1 MLPEEPDGWG
11 AWPDFG
17 APDSGAAALD
27 LLLCPS
33 EEGWPAPKH
42 FCPTPGPGGG
52 ACLQLCRA
60 PAHDAGSAPAGAN
73 TGIAPFQGTMKN
85 EEMRVAY
92 LSHGL
97 QHLRRVVLPSPVRHV
112 AHQPLARTLV
122 ALDAASTL
130 HFLQEDGTYRGCR
143 QAPAPATGLLY
154 AAQVDRFVAWGEW
167 ALQVLDGGLRPLSRV
182 QSAQPIRCGAYSER
196 LNRVV
201 TAGPGNLT
209 LWDFRYGARSLQ
221 CRAAVCEGLSPQDVF
236 SHLALD
242 AGSAAPQ
249 RCFACCDS
257 GAAAFD
263 LSAGK
268 LLSFQKEL
276 HSRAITDIT
285 YCEAIGSAV
294 TASRDTTIKAW
305 DEDWHVQTVFVG
317 HTAPV
322 VAVTAYPQR
331 PLLFSASQDG
341 TIRTWNLNTVDQVD
355 QVHVAEPVEA
365 LETQSASL
373 VISLSGPSLNFWKI
387 SKLYCLHTPLGS
399 PAVRLRCVDLRA
411 LGDFPVRV
419 LCVCRDGSVRL
430 LEAESGRPCS
440 TLALE
445 RPGQAHEVDYCL
457 PLETLFVLTER
468 GDLLRVNAAVDPMA
482 VKKSTLAG
490 AWDSRPGCLLLYS
503 HTVDAAAAHS
513 TWLRVAESKGLR
525 KPWQKLPLPMQDKN
539 RYLVILGHQS
549 GFLSVVEWFSGRVQY
564 TVAAHG
570 PMPVTALAEYPTQT
584 CVISAGA
591 DLTVKMWRLFP
602 YAEECLL
609 PLLCFSCSCPATH
622 VCALGETLAVAFQDP
637 ETVTYSVVFY
647 NLVRQTRMEHSPED
661 DAQDSITGLCHCP
674 NLKLF
679 ASASRDGSV
688 KIWDARNRLLRH
700 LKLNSIPESLAFAN
714 PRGDLLVGI
723 ERHLYLIHHSKYLPS
738 YYKMKLLCA
747 TFLEPL
753 QDVPL
758 PVSAACF
765 ERLVRENV
773 RRLKEEPPLEGAES
787 PLPAALQ
794 GDVHKPERTS
804 TPPPSQGFAQ
814 LVKNNEDLQLLQ
826 KGRLGAAKKVRV
838 SKKMKEEAF
847 EKYLEIFYKK
857 PHRPQ
862 IPRED
867 TFDADEV
874 LAALRQAG
882 SVSELYGPHQ
892 HNVFLGCFGKPS
904 ALKSADQ
911 LLPEDSAAALP
922 DSLSSSWLKARSAVL
937 AVSRIRLALS
947 PTRRGPGEQAEE
959 PSPRESMAPP
969 LPPWSP
975 PVVAAPSSSAPAPA
989 PDEAQKEPPT
999 LRGVSRGLRLAARVP
1014 AQVRVGIPGQKP
1026 LQGSSAL
1033 PLLSLDTP
1041 LQGAGKPGT
1050 GHGSRKPSPGTHG
1063 NTWVPRVVYHLAKGI
1078 RRGTFGAPSGRMPA
1092 SKTPLEGLGLP
1103 AGAAPGVWA
1112 APAEALGKRTPGG
1125 SPGEQAAGGLAS
1137 HPKAEL
1143 PGDAS
1148 EMYVDVDLME
1158 QDEGPPPASPSP
1170 LPPAPLA
1177 ASPALG
1183 SAKSTKSVAFPKL
1196 PCVSGSQEADQPA
1209 GASLGPRSQVP
1220 SAIIKGFFPERQ
1232 LLSKKWPKLQRP
1244 ESREE
1249 ALSGLS
1255 VVVEPLHSQE
1265 DLPKEERVMRVI
1277 GPQEGSDL
1285 RLRPTLAKPASARRR
1300 TRPGGAGLLGAESPA
1315 RSFRLL
1321 DLPHWACRDPSAS
1334 RPPSELGGISACAE
1348 CWSHRAA
1355 RKPLSRLCP
1364 RRSGLGAGRGASW
1377 LTQQTCLGVREPPS
1391 CAPALPQEL
1400 AQSGRRVVAGGKSI
1414 RVALPVTSM
1423 GAGSLPEQA
1432 RRRGQAAVPCLAQ
1445 PLDAGALREPASP
1458 PGIGALWGPGSDVA
1472 PEEEE
1477 EEEDEVPVAGISTP
1491 SSKTSLPEVFLTQLD
1506 ESQYPEPEPEP
1517 SLPWS
1522 LLDPEC
1528 LQTLFPEG
1536 LPPELS
1542 LREVVGKLL
1551 AAMLTADAG
1560 TNVALLGFVVSV
1572 RDRLEEETR
1581 AAVHDTLIYLL
1592 NRREG
1597 PPAAQDKSERRF
1609 VLAALRALL
1618 RLKRDS
1624 KELMEELMAYYLK
1637 SPKPIRA
1644 AIKDLIQ
1651 ELGIQDPH
1659 DYFFKEMESWPMEGV
1674 ESKEALRETCQRW
1687 LEGMMRELQ
1696 EHRNSLLGLRAL
1708 SGGKDSAESSP
1719 EEQLG
1724 DLTDAEEEAERT
1736 SPSEQFPEEPP
1747 GEGEGASADLQEP
1760 LERKDSLQRFWE
1772 ARAEAP
1778 RWTRFVRARDAVCY
1792 FIDKQLARE
1801 LAEQER
1807 LLPSGTKSLR
1817 DTVMALPPIQKRP
1830 AILRLGETNVML
1842 RKRVPERFYFPYIFS
1857 RYVMKGFVPFVKL
1870 PLPRIHVGPFLPPLH
1885 RPASPRAFSATQQ
1898 LVQRYFIPKFSYA
1911 DSYP

>member
-1 MLPEEPDGWG
+1 MPHPPATQPTSVSGG
-11 AWPDFG
+11 GP
-17 APDSGAAALD
+17 GAAGPLQGPWRLPRAHAPLTAHTLHGLHPVHGGQLGRD
-27 LLLCPS
+27 KAPQVVGLMEPENRWQNCKSLV
-33 EEGWPAPKH
+33 PAP
-42 FCPTPGPGGG
+42 PLPP
-52 ACLQLCRA
+52 LA
-60 PAHDAGSAPAGAN
+60 P
-73 TGIAPFQGTMKN
+73 QMKN

-738 YYKMKLLCA
+738 YYKMKVG
-747 TFLEPL
+747 T
-753 QDVPL
+753 
-758 PVSAACF
+758 AA
-765 ERLVRENV
+765 
-773 RRLKEEPPLEGAES
+773 PPGA
-787 PLPAALQ
+787 P
-794 GDVHKPERTS
+794 GHGR
-804 TPPPSQGFAQ
+804 PPS
-814 LVKNNEDLQLLQ
+814 
-826 KGRLGAAKKVRV
+826 
-838 SKKMKEEAF
+838 
-847 EKYLEIFYKK
+847 
-857 PHRPQ
+857 P
-862 IPRED
+862 
-867 TFDADEV
+867 
-874 LAALRQAG
+874 
-882 SVSELYGPHQ
+882 
-892 HNVFLGCFGKPS
+892 CC
-904 ALKSADQ
+904 
-911 LLPEDSAAALP
+911 
-922 DSLSSSWLKARSAVL
+922 
-937 AVSRIRLALS
+937 SR
-947 PTRRGPGEQAEE
+947 
-959 PSPRESMAPP
+959 
-969 LPPWSP
+969 
-975 PVVAAPSSSAPAPA
+975 
-989 PDEAQKEPPT
+989 
-999 LRGVSRGLRLAARVP
+999 
-1014 AQVRVGIPGQKP
+1014 
-1026 LQGSSAL
+1026 
-1033 PLLSLDTP
+1033 
-1041 LQGAGKPGT
+1041 
-1050 GHGSRKPSPGTHG
+1050 
-1063 NTWVPRVVYHLAKGI
+1063 
-1078 RRGTFGAPSGRMPA
+1078 
-1092 SKTPLEGLGLP
+1092 
-1103 AGAAPGVWA
+1103 
-1112 APAEALGKRTPGG
+1112 
-1125 SPGEQAAGGLAS
+1125 QAAGAVWQTLCGRCVARLGGSAS
-1137 HPKAEL
+1137 
-1143 PGDAS
+1143 S
-1148 EMYVDVDLME
+1148 
-1158 QDEGPPPASPSP
+1158 ASPGRRLPFPLWTRSP
-1170 LPPAPLA
+1170 PLRFCQAP
-1177 ASPALG
+1177 
-1183 SAKSTKSVAFPKL
+1183 T
-1196 PCVSGSQEADQPA
+1196 A
-1209 GASLGPRSQVP
+1209 G
-1220 SAIIKGFFPERQ
+1220 
-1232 LLSKKWPKLQRP
+1232 RP
-1244 ESREE
+1244 E
-1249 ALSGLS
+1249 
-1255 VVVEPLHSQE
+1255 P
-1265 DLPKEERVMRVI
+1265 
-1277 GPQEGSDL
+1277 
-1285 RLRPTLAKPASARRR
+1285 
-1300 TRPGGAGLLGAESPA
+1300 
-1315 RSFRLL
+1315 
-1321 DLPHWACRDPSAS
+1321 
-1334 RPPSELGGISACAE
+1334 
-1348 CWSHRAA
+1348 RAA
-1355 RKPLSRLCP
+1355 
-1364 RRSGLGAGRGASW
+1364 
-1377 LTQQTCLGVREPPS
+1377 
-1391 CAPALPQEL
+1391 
-1400 AQSGRRVVAGGKSI
+1400 GG
-1414 RVALPVTSM
+1414 
-1423 GAGSLPEQA
+1423 
-1432 RRRGQAAVPCLAQ
+1432 
-1445 PLDAGALREPASP
+1445 D
-1458 PGIGALWGPGSDVA
+1458 
-1472 PEEEE
+1472 
-1477 EEEDEVPVAGISTP
+1477 
-1491 SSKTSLPEVFLTQLD
+1491 
-1506 ESQYPEPEPEP
+1506 
-1517 SLPWS
+1517 
-1522 LLDPEC
+1522 
-1528 LQTLFPEG
+1528 
-1536 LPPELS
+1536 
-1542 LREVVGKLL
+1542 
-1551 AAMLTADAG
+1551 
-1560 TNVALLGFVVSV
+1560 
-1572 RDRLEEETR
+1572 
-1581 AAVHDTLIYLL
+1581 
-1592 NRREG
+1592 
-1597 PPAAQDKSERRF
+1597 
-1609 VLAALRALL
+1609 ALRA
-1618 RLKRDS
+1618 
-1624 KELMEELMAYYLK
+1624 
-1637 SPKPIRA
+1637 
-1644 AIKDLIQ
+1644 
-1651 ELGIQDPH
+1651 
-1659 DYFFKEMESWPMEGV
+1659 V
-1674 ESKEALRETCQRW
+1674 
-1687 LEGMMRELQ
+1687 
-1696 EHRNSLLGLRAL
+1696 
-1708 SGGKDSAESSP
+1708 
-1719 EEQLG
+1719 
-1724 DLTDAEEEAERT
+1724 
-1736 SPSEQFPEEPP
+1736 
-1747 GEGEGASADLQEP
+1747 
-1760 LERKDSLQRFWE
+1760 
-1772 ARAEAP
+1772 
-1778 RWTRFVRARDAVCY
+1778 
-1792 FIDKQLARE
+1792 
-1801 LAEQER
+1801 
-1807 LLPSGTKSLR
+1807 
-1817 DTVMALPPIQKRP
+1817 
-1830 AILRLGETNVML
+1830 
-1842 RKRVPERFYFPYIFS
+1842 
-1857 RYVMKGFVPFVKL
+1857 GF
-1870 PLPRIHVGPFLPPLH
+1870 
-1885 RPASPRAFSATQQ
+1885 
-1898 LVQRYFIPKFSYA
+1898 
-1911 DSYP
+1911 